1 MKRRNRVSLLMSPE
15 AEAILRKTAL
25 SLGLVNVRGG
35 KFSGLGSLS
44 QLLEVMAKAIQEGR
58 LEPWLF
64 AQSKLMEE
72 TDE

>member
-1 MKRRNRVSLLMSPE
+1 MKKRNRVSLLMSPE

-44 QLLEVMAKAIQEGR
+44 QLLEVMAKAIESR
-58 LEPWLF
+58 NLEPWLF
-64 AQSKLMEE
+64 AQKRLEE
-72 TDE
+72 KHDD